1 MASRTLLKTLPF
13 VAATLAVSAPAL
25 CLAQQQRP
33 FGWSDDAAAQPK
45 PAADAPTTSPRE
57 TVESP
62 ASADALPEA
71 PRATPADPPAS
82 ADALPSAAIPPEA
95 AARDLATGTTGE
107 AEAAKPAVLPPAF
120 QFGSYGRLQIGT
132 DLQGR
137 TGRQTNIAARGPRL
151 IEPSYQELY
160 FHYRMLDPMGE
171 TGTTARLVATLA
183 LGEEAFHYTGDFDV
197 SLAMRNMFVQM
208 DDLFWK
214 GFSVWAG
221 SRMYRGDD
229 IYLLDYWPLDNLNTL
244 GGGFQFKVQ
253 KLEVALH
260 VGVNRLDNDYQLQII
275 ESPSYDAVGAVSDE
289 ALDRQR
295 SIVSL
300 RLTYPILDHGLVRLY
315 AERHDLPSGEEQ
327 ELDTGATY
335 AWPRDSGWVVGA
347 QIKGWALRSG
357 LSGSL
362 WFKFGQG
369 LGAYG
374 EMTTPF
380 GLSLDRKTGDAKL
393 FTAAFSGNL
402 ERRRFAIPLAAY
414 VSIFRDA
421 SGLEN
426 NARDYEELVVNI
438 RPTVFILKQLHL
450 ALDASYQLRAP
461 HTFSDDNE
469 TPRRAQVAQIGL
481 MPTFVPSGDGW
492 LGRPA
497 IRAIYAIR
505 FLNADA
511 RQQIY
516 GSADDRFDRG
526 VDHFLGLS
534 VEWWFNSNGGY

>member
-1 MASRTLLKTLPF
+1 MASRSLLKSLPV
-13 VAATLAVSAPAL
+13 VAAALVASAPAL
-25 CLAQQQRP
+25 CLAQHQP
-33 FGWSDDAAAQPK
+33 SFGWSTDAAAQPMPDPAPAAAPASASEESTAAALPQQAARADGPASAPAPEEK
-45 PAADAPTTSPRE
+45 PSAEASEAAGAPAADQKEKA
-57 TVESP
+57 
-62 ASADALPEA
+62 AD
-71 PRATPADPPAS
+71 
-82 ADALPSAAIPPEA
+82 
-95 AARDLATGTTGE
+95 
-107 AEAAKPAVLPPAF
+107 LPPAF

-137 TGRQTNIAARGPRL
+137 TGRQTNVVARGPRL

-160 FHYRMLDPMGE
+160 FHYRMLDPKGE
-171 TGTTARLVATLA
+171 AGTTARLVATLA

-197 SLAMRNMFVQM
+197 SLAVRNMFVQI

-214 GFSVWAG
+214 DFSVWAG

-275 ESPSYDAVGAVSDE
+275 ESPSFDAVGAVSDE
-289 ALDRQR
+289 TLDRQR

-300 RLTYPILDHGLVRLY
+300 RLTYPILDNGLVRLY

-347 QIKGWALRSG
+347 QLKGWAPRNG

-362 WFKFGQG
+362 WLKFGQG

-380 GLSLDRKTGDAKL
+380 GLSLDRKAGDAKL

-402 ERRRFAIPLAAY
+402 ARRRFAIPLAAY
-414 VSIFRDA
+414 VSVFRDA

-426 NARDYEELVVNI
+426 NARDYEEFVVNI

-461 HTFSDDNE
+461 HTFSDDNT
-469 TPRRAQVAQIGL
+469 TPRRAQVAQVGL
-481 MPTFVPSGDGW
+481 MPSFVPSGDGW

-516 GSADDRFDRG
+516 GRADERFERG
-526 VDHFLGLS
+526 IDHFLGLS

>member
-1 MASRTLLKTLPF
+1 MASRSPVSVLPV
-13 VAATLAVSAPAL
+13 VAATLMGGLPAIA
-25 CLAQQQRP
+25 LAQNALP
-33 FGWSDDAAAQPK
+33 DATQ
-45 PAADAPTTSPRE
+45 APGD
-57 TVESP
+57 VASP
-62 ASADALPEA
+62 ASAA
-71 PRATPADPPAS
+71 PV
-82 ADALPSAAIPPEA
+82 PSASL
-95 AARDLATGTTGE
+95 DTGE
-107 AEAAKPAVLPPAF
+107 TTAEALPPAF

-132 DLQGR
+132 DLRGR
-137 TGRQTNIAARGPRL
+137 TGRQTNVTARGPRL

-160 FHYRMLDPMGE
+160 FHYRMLDPTGE
-171 TGTTARLVATLA
+171 TGTTAKLVATLA

-197 SLAMRNMFVQM
+197 SLAMRNMFVQV
-208 DDLFWK
+208 DDLFWE
-214 GFSVWAG
+214 GFSLWAG

-244 GGGFQFKVQ
+244 GGGLQFEVAG
-253 KLEVALH
+253 LEVALH

-275 ESPSYDAVGAVSDE
+275 ESPAYDAIGAVSDE
-289 ALDRQR
+289 SLDRQR

-300 RLTYPILDHGLVRLY
+300 RLTYPILQNGLVRLY
-315 AERHDLPSGEEQ
+315 AERHDLPSGEEL

-347 QIKGWALRSG
+347 QLKGWARGPG

-374 EMTTPF
+374 EMTAPF
-380 GLSLDRKTGDAKL
+380 GLSLDRKTDAAKL
-393 FTAAFSGNL
+393 FTAALSGAWTQS
-402 ERRRFAIPLAAY
+402 RFAIPLAAY

-421 SGLEN
+421 SGLTN
-426 NARDYEELVVNI
+426 NARDYEEVVVNI
-438 RPTVFILKQLHL
+438 RPTVFLLRQLHL

-461 HTFSDDNE
+461 HTFSDDNA

-481 MPTFVPSGDGW
+481 MPTFVPGGDGW

-511 RQQIY
+511 RQALY
-516 GSADDRFDRG
+516 GSADERFERG

-534 VEWWFNSNGGY
+534 VEWWFNSGGSY